1 MARARKRCTCC
12 GGKAKTRW
20 MCSHCRDDAKWLMDN
35 GYVTEEQLMEQKLL
49 APKLPLGRPAVKKK
63 EEAGRSLD
71 DMPVWQRLQESAAA
85 V

>member
-35 GYVTEEQLMEQKLL
+35 GHTTEAELMATGLL
-49 APKLPLGRPAVKKK
+49 APKQQLGRPPKNKK
-63 EEAGRSLD
+63 EDAAKPLEEIA
-71 DMPVWQRLQESAAA
+71 VWQRLQESLAA

>member
-35 GYVTEEQLMEQKLL
+35 GHATEGELMAAGLL
-49 APKLPLGRPAVKKK
+49 APKLPLGRPAEKKTK
-63 EEAGRSLD
+63 AAKSLED
-71 DMPVWQRLQESAAA
+71 NAVWQRLQEMQVA
-85 V
+85 VG